1 MLTMIEPNTDLLTVL
16 FIALIVIVPATLHA
30 LFGESEGWYR

>member
-1 MLTMIEPNTDLLTVL
+1 MPEPNTDLLTVV
-16 FIALIVIVPATLHA
+16 FVALMITLPPLLHA